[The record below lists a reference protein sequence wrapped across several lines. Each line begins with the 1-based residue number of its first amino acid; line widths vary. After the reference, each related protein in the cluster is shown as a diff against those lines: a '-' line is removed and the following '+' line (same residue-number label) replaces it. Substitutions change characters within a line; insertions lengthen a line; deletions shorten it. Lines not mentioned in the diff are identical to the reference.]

1 MTPILKN
8 QKLILQF
15 RHEKPSFFSN
25 LLLFY
30 LLKSSYLRCIRFISS
45 WRRLLRVP
53 GPGPKIGQTS
63 QLPKQKL
70 HTFNVYSF
78 YLKFVALKN
87 NLIYACTRK
96 KTCIL
101 SPIII
106 TVISQ
111 NSCTTK
117 FNSQTM
123 LRKARI
129 NPHFSKF

>member
-96 KTCIL
+96 KNL
-101 SPIII
+101 YFI
-106 TVISQ
+106 TNYHYSNISKRLHHKIQ
-111 NSCTTK
+111 FANNATQSRDK
-117 FNSQTM
+117 PPF
-123 LRKARI
+123 L
-129 NPHFSKF
+129 